1 MGREQRRPSHGLDV
15 DRRAAL
21 VYVHAIM
28 CCLGH
33 QHVATVHAVAITQH
47 RKMNVIIK
55 HANRILVWDGHLEGK
70 FCWQTNIN
78 IGIFNNKTIFMLC
91 RNIYT
96 V

>member
-1 MGREQRRPSHGLDV
+1 MRLLCNNILYNVMLFTNYVCIYFTLLQNKYHYHYHRLRLLNM
-15 DRRAAL
+15 L
-21 VYVHAIM
+21 VNIM
-28 CCLGH
+28 RNCFDSY
-33 QHVATVHAVAITQH
+33 
-47 RKMNVIIK
+47 

-91 RNIYT
+91 RNVYT